1 MMMSAIQPMVTE
13 MPMLE
18 NDPPASDPAM
28 LEYTSENTG
37 RMTAT
42 VNARMT
48 LMMTSSAAG

>member
-1 MMMSAIQPMVTE
+1 MITE

-18 NDPPASDPAM
+18 NEPLASEPAM

-42 VNARMT
+42 VNAKMT